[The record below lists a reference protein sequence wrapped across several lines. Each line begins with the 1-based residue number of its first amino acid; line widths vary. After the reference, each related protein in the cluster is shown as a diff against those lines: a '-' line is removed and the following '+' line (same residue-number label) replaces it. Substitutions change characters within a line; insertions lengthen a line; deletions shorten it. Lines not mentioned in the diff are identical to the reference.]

1 MLTAI
6 PYKLQQQLMQLKM
19 TYSKKKETLINRLD
33 EHQHGVE
40 KIYKMFYDALD
51 K

>member
-1 MLTAI
+1 
-6 PYKLQQQLMQLKM
+6 MQVKM
-19 TYSKKKETLINRLD
+19 QYSKKKETLITKLD

-40 KIYKMFYDALD
+40 KIYKMFYDSLD